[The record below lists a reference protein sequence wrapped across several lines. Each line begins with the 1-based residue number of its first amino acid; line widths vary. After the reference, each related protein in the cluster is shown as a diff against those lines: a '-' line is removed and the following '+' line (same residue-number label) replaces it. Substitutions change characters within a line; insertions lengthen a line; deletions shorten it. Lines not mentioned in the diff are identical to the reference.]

1 MHRRSSLTLSKPD
14 TSWVTRAPT
23 PSTRKG
29 TLQAQV
35 KAHWWKL
42 VLTAPPSLVQ
52 CVSYHHCEGKGRVRK
67 ATKSPAQLLSNW
79 TKLASLQRVRRHLT
93 RHSESNS
100 LWFTCK
106 LIKTKGKRKS
116 KLATGVYSSRAEAQ
130 IYKQLSPRGGG
141 RIYTYQQAHMNEC
154 MRACKITGPNQLKV
168 PLHKSQCHLG
178 VGKRQ
183 AQKV

>member
-1 MHRRSSLTLSKPD
+1 METSFD
-14 TSWVTRAPT
+14 T
-23 PSTRKG
+23 
-29 TLQAQV
+29 
-35 KAHWWKL
+35 
-42 VLTAPPSLVQ
+42 PPPQVQ

-93 RHSESNS
+93 AHSESNS
-100 LWFTCK
+100 LRFTCK

-130 IYKQLSPRGGG
+130 IYKQLSPRGGS

-154 MRACKITGPNQLKV
+154 MHACMHARSQALTSLQSPLIKV
-168 PLHKSQCHLG
+168 N
-178 VGKRQ
+178 
-183 AQKV
+183 AIWE